1 MSAPAAKGGS
11 GGKDPCVEWDA
22 FPKIAANRLDQK
34 KFRPKTTRRKD
45 IKNMMRLMMIKFDSP
60 AGRGVLELLSKPDGS
75 GFGRVLLFHLA
86 EAAGRTLGNPP
97 GPWCYNPKRTTHVE
111 LVEEFGLPPSGH
123 WAGKYPPQLG
133 MHAICLYEA
142 LLRIGGPAPPSCP
155 VDATNVATY
164 KARGASVPAGVAR
177 PMKGKEEKEMKLAL
191 RKLSNFNTVSP
202 VDEVPIE
209 FDYMFLKFPYPCVR
223 AKFDE
228 YLAATEDRRAVLL
241 AEVKARPTWRSV
253 AARRRRREAS
263 SDAPPPKKKAKTEA
277 SATP

>member
-1 MSAPAAKGGS
+1 MSAPAAKEGG
-11 GGKDPCVEWDA
+11 GGKDPCVRGDGVFA
-22 FPKIAANRLDQK
+22 KILANRLDQDK
-34 KFRPKTTRRKD
+34 YPPERTRRQD
-45 IKNMMRLMMIKFDSP
+45 AKNIMRLMMIKFDSP

-97 GPWCYNPKRTTHVE
+97 SIWCLNPERTTHVE
-111 LVEEFGLPPSGH
+111 LVEEFGLPPGH
-123 WAGKYPPQLG
+123 WALKYPPQLG

-164 KARGASVPAGVAR
+164 KARGASVPAGVAAS
-177 PMKGKEEKEMKLAL
+177 KKKEKELKIAL

-209 FDYMFLKFPYPCVR
+209 FNYMFIKYPYHCVR
-223 AKFDE
+223 AEFDE

-241 AEVKARPTWRSV
+241 AAVKARPTWRSV

>member
-1 MSAPAAKGGS
+1 MSAPAEKGG
-11 GGKDPCVEWDA
+11 GGGENPCVRRVGA
-22 FPKIAANRLDQK
+22 FAKIAANRLDQK
-34 KFRPKTTRRKD
+34 KFRPKTTRRQD
-45 IKNMMRLMMIKFDSP
+45 VKNNMRLTMIKFDSP
-60 AGRGVLELLSKPDGS
+60 AGRRVLELLSKPDGS

-97 GPWCYNPKRTTHVE
+97 SPWCYDQKRKTHDA
-111 LVEEFGLPPSGH
+111 LVEEFGLPSSGH
-123 WAGKYPPQLG
+123 WALKHPPQIG
-133 MHAICLYEA
+133 MHGICLYEA

-164 KARGASVPAGVAR
+164 KARGASVPAGVAAS
-177 PMKGKEEKEMKLAL
+177 KKEEKELKIAL

-209 FDYMFLKFPYPCVR
+209 FNYMAMKFPYPPVR

-228 YLAATEDRRAVLL
+228 FLAASSDRREELL

>member
-1 MSAPAAKGGS
+1 MSAPAAKGGG
-11 GGKDPCVEWDA
+11 GGKDPCLRGDGVFAKMWA
-22 FPKIAANRLDQK
+22 GRLDQDEL
-34 KFRPKTTRRKD
+34 PPETTRRQD
-45 IKNMMRLMMIKFDSP
+45 VKNNMRLTMIKLGSP

-97 GPWCYNPKRTTHVE
+97 SIWCYDPTRTTPDA
-111 LVEEFGLPPSGH
+111 LVEEFGLPPGH
-123 WAGKYPPQLG
+123 WALKYPPQLG

-142 LLRIGGPAPPSCP
+142 LHRIGGPAPPSCP

-164 KARGASVPAGVAR
+164 KARGASVPAGVAAS
-177 PMKGKEEKEMKLAL
+177 KKEEKELKTAL

-209 FDYMFLKFPYPCVR
+209 FDYMAMKFPYPPVR
-223 AKFDE
+223 AAFE
-228 YLAATEDRRAVLL
+228 EFLSASSDRRSELL
-241 AEVKARPTWRSV
+241 AELKARPTWRSV

-263 SDAPPPKKKAKTEA
+263 SDAPPPKKKATTGA
-277 SATP
+277 GATP

>member
-1 MSAPAAKGGS
+1 MSAPAAKGGG
-11 GGKDPCVEWDA
+11 GGKDPCLRGDGVFAKMWA
-22 FPKIAANRLDQK
+22 GRLDQDEL
-34 KFRPKTTRRKD
+34 PPETTRRQD
-45 IKNMMRLMMIKFDSP
+45 VKNNMRLTMIKLGSP

-97 GPWCYNPKRTTHVE
+97 SIWCYDPTRTTPDA
-111 LVEEFGLPPSGH
+111 LVEEFGLPPGH
-123 WAGKYPPQLG
+123 WALKYPPQLG

-142 LLRIGGPAPPSCP
+142 LHRIGGPAPPSCP

-164 KARGASVPAGVAR
+164 KARGASVPAGVAAS
-177 PMKGKEEKEMKLAL
+177 KKEEKELKTAL

-209 FDYMFLKFPYPCVR
+209 FDYMAMKFPYPPVR
-223 AKFDE
+223 AAFE
-228 YLAATEDRRAVLL
+228 EFLSASSDRRSELL
-241 AEVKARPTWRSV
+241 AELKARPTWRSV

-263 SDAPPPKKKAKTEA
+263 SDAPPPKKKAKTGA
-277 SATP
+277 GATP